1 MNLREMKNVSGGFIS
16 RLDTVW
22 ERICE
27 FWDGSRETI
36 QTKMPREKKYKPEY
50 SRTQFPKL

>member
-1 MNLREMKNVSGGFIS
+1 MSLTEIKNVFGGFIN

-27 FWDGSRETI
+27 FWDSSRETI
-36 QTKMPREKKYKPEY
+36 QTKMPREKKYKAEH